1 MWRLS
6 LLFMSVLVASAQT
19 AADMTFS
26 TVTYIEV
33 IPSASSRAI
42 EAFTEYDAGNSKLDG
57 YVRLELFQQASRA
70 GHFVVVETWRDQK
83 AFDTR
88 QGRVE
93 KQLMDKLQPIRVS
106 DYDRRPYKTLT
117 AAPAS
122 ATRNAVYVISHV
134 DFAGYPPGPMLLQ
147 KHAEESRRDEGNL
160 RFDVLQG
167 TMRLNHLTI
176 IEAWQ
181 SQKALEAHEAAA
193 HSKQYRDVL
202 GPVTGSP
209 VDERI
214 FESVAIR
221 K

>member
-6 LLFMSVLVASAQT
+6 LLSLLSLVALAQT
-19 AADMTFS
+19 PADTTFS
-26 TVTYIEV
+26 TVTYTEV
-33 IPSASSRAI
+33 MPSASSRAI
-42 EAFTEYDAGNSKLDG
+42 AAFKEYEAGSSKQDG
-57 YVRLELFQQASRA
+57 YMRFELFEQASRP
-70 GHFVVVETWRDQK
+70 GRFVVIETWRDQK

-88 QGRVE
+88 EGTVQ
-93 KQLMDKLQPIRVS
+93 KQLLDKLQPIRVS

-117 AAPAS
+117 SAPAS
-122 ATRNAVYVISHV
+122 ANRNALYVISHV

-147 KHAEESRRDEGNL
+147 KHAEESRRDEGNV

-167 TMRLNHLTI
+167 TMRMNHLTI

-181 SQKALEAHEAAA
+181 NQKALEAHAAAA
-193 HSKQYRDVL
+193 HTKQYRDVL

-209 VDERI
+209 VDERT
-214 FESVAIR
+214 FAAVEIR

>member
-1 MWRLS
+1 MSILI
-6 LLFMSVLVASAQT
+6 LLLTSVFVAPAQT
-19 AADMTFS
+19 PTATAFS

-33 IPSASSRAI
+33 MPSASSRAI
-42 EAFTEYDAGNSKLDG
+42 AAFTEYQAGSSKQDG
-57 YVRLELFQQASRA
+57 YVRFELFQQAGRA
-70 GHFVVVETWRDQK
+70 GHFVVIETWRDQK

-88 QGRVE
+88 EGAVQKE
-93 KQLMDKLQPIRVS
+93 LLNKLQPIRVS

-117 AAPAS
+117 ATPAS
-122 ATRNAVYVISHV
+122 ANRNAVYVISHV
-134 DFAGYPPGPMLLQ
+134 DFGNYPPGPMLLQ

-167 TMRLNHLTI
+167 TVRMNHLTI

-181 SQKALEAHEAAA
+181 NQKALEAHETAA
-193 HSKQYRDVL
+193 HTKQYRDVL

-209 VDERI
+209 VDQRI
-214 FESVAIR
+214 FEAVEIR

>member
-6 LLFMSVLVASAQT
+6 LLLMSSLLAAAQT
-19 AADMTFS
+19 PTDTNLS

-33 IPSASSRAI
+33 MPSASSRAI
-42 EAFTEYDAGNSKLDG
+42 AALTEYAAGSSKQDG
-57 YVRLELFQQASRA
+57 YIRFELFEQAGRT
-70 GHFVVVETWRDQK
+70 GHFVAIETWRDQK
-83 AFDTR
+83 AFDAREGTP
-88 QGRVE
+88 Q
-93 KQLMDKLQPIRVS
+93 KQLLDKLQPIRVS
-106 DYDRRPYKTLT
+106 DIDRRPYKTLT

-122 ATRNAVYVISHV
+122 ASRNAVYVISHV

-167 TMRLNHLTI
+167 TTRMNHLTI
-176 IEAWQ
+176 IETWQ
-181 SQKALEAHEAAA
+181 NQKALEAHAAAA
-193 HSKQYRDVL
+193 HTKQYRDVL

-209 VDERI
+209 LDQRI
-214 FESVAIR
+214 FEAVEIR

>member
-1 MWRLS
+1 MSILI
-6 LLFMSVLVASAQT
+6 LLLTSAFVAPAQT
-19 AADMTFS
+19 PTAAAFS

-33 IPSASSRAI
+33 MPSASSRAI
-42 EAFTEYDAGNSKLDG
+42 TAFTEYQAGSSKQDG
-57 YVRLELFQQASRA
+57 YVRFELFQQAGRA
-70 GHFVVVETWRDQK
+70 GHFVVIETWRDQK

-88 QGRVE
+88 EGAVQKE
-93 KQLMDKLQPIRVS
+93 LLNKLQPIRVS
-106 DYDRRPYKTLT
+106 DYDQRPYKTLT

-122 ATRNAVYVISHV
+122 ANRNAVYVISHV
-134 DFAGYPPGPMLLQ
+134 DFGNYPPGPMLLQ

-167 TMRLNHLTI
+167 TMRMNHLTI

-181 SQKALEAHEAAA
+181 NQKALEAHETAT
-193 HSKQYRDVL
+193 HTKQYRDVL

-209 VDERI
+209 VDQRI
-214 FESVAIR
+214 FEAVEIR